1 MPRSNPKPFE
11 KSYPLM
17 TMGRMLGLPI
27 IMVSMVLVAFI
38 LVGCFEPRMSV
49 DCVRGTTVT
58 CTFEERTWINHKGPT
73 TLALDD
79 TEIDLERGHKN
90 NTKLLIL
97 NRKDGSTAFR
107 TGVNNAGANNVK
119 REIDQFLASP
129 SAPSLK
135 LTDQGMNPFV
145 VLFGIPFVLF
155 ITFIPIAALGGRLD
169 VFARDGQVGAT
180 RRRILFG
187 SSEVSL
193 TFPPGEKPTILLER
207 YQRSKQRSQAMLSVT
222 ASTGTVVLCRNAYYP
237 QLAPIEADLLEV
249 FERRGV

>member
-17 TMGRMLGLPI
+17 TLGRMLGLPL

-97 NRKDGSTAFR
+97 NRKDRSTAFP

-119 REIDQFLASP
+119 REIDQFLANP

-135 LTDQGMNPFV
+135 LIDQGGPFPYERD
-145 VLFGIPFVLF
+145 G
-155 ITFIPIAALGGRLD
+155 ITFGN
-169 VFARDGQVGAT
+169 FDGLLPERPRGYYREYTVPTPGLTHRGA
-180 RRRILFG
+180 RRIVTG
-187 SSEVSL
+187 G
-193 TFPPGEKPTILLER
+193 PRPGEDGDPEWYFWTQDHYE
-207 YQRSKQRSQAMLSVT
+207 S
-222 ASTGTVVLCRNAYYP
+222 
-237 QLAPIEADLLEV
+237 
-249 FERRGV
+249 FERIDLRGANP